1 MEWIFWLWIIANIV
15 MAIYQVIDAYDN
27 WILDYPVWRSIP
39 MFVLDTWEDMEY
51 EYRLTGR
58 IIVAVLL
65 FILTLPAMILTAIF
79 ILVFLIVIALP
90 VIVFDFLFK
99 KR

>member
-1 MEWIFWLWIIANIV
+1 MEWVFCLWIIANIV
-15 MAIYQVIDAYDN
+15 MAIYQIIDGYDN
-27 WILDYPVWRSIP
+27 WFLGYPIWRSIP

-65 FILTLPAMILTAIF
+65 SILTLPAMILTAVF
-79 ILVFLIVIALP
+79 IIVLLIVVVLP
-90 VIVFDFLFK
+90 VMAFDFLFK